1 MSEAKTAS
9 GSYSQVPQKNQDVEM
24 TNKKDGDES
33 GPSSSAGAVAAAP
46 GDDVI
51 CLKPKMT
58 LLNGITVIVGSIIG
72 SGIFVSPKGVLENT
86 GSVGLSLSVWIISGI
101 FSTIG
106 AYCYA
111 ELGCM
116 ITKTGAD
123 YAYIMESFGPFVAF
137 LRLWIECMIVRP
149 CSQAIVALTFSFYV
163 LRPIFPDCDPPADA
177 VRYLA
182 CICIVRNDI
191 ASNTIVRMGKK
202 PKSNDVAA
210 SNANGDAICLKP
222 KMTLIN
228 GINVIVGCMIGSGI
242 FISPKGVI
250 QGTGSVGLSLVV
262 WMLSGIFSL
271 IGSYCYAELGTTI
284 PKSGADYAYIMEC
297 FGPFLAFLRLWIECM
312 IVRPCNT
319 AIIALAFSFY
329 TLRPFYPD
337 CDPPNEAIRLL
348 AIVCICLLTFVN
360 CWDVKWS
367 TRVQDFFTYG
377 KLLALATIIITGIYQ
392 LALGNTGHFTFDQDP
407 MIEKVDITTIAL
419 SFYSGLF
426 AYNGWNY
433 LNFVIEELKDPH
445 KNLPIAIF
453 TSCILVTVVYT
464 MTIIAFHST
473 LSVSEVLSAE
483 AVAVTFAERLYGW
496 MAWIVPVFVALSTF
510 GGVNGILFTSSRL
523 FYAGAEQKQ
532 MPEILAMI
540 QVDHLTPTPAVIFM
554 CILSLVYLA
563 SKDIYALINYVGFAT
578 WLAIGLG
585 VACLPYLRWKRPD
598 LARPIKVN
606 LIWPTIY
613 IAASIFITIVP
624 MLADPKGT
632 GMGVLI
638 ILTGVPVYFIFIGWK
653 NKPKFLQNMID
664 GLTLLLQKIMVVV
677 PSEKSEKL

>member
-1 MSEAKTAS
+1 MADN
-9 GSYSQVPQKNQDVEM
+9 YSIVPQQNRDVEM
-24 TNKKDGDES
+24 TTPVNNKSPSNDES
-33 GPSSSAGAVAAAP
+33 DGQATTAAP
-46 GDDVI
+46 TAANDDVI
-51 CLKPKMT
+51 CLKPKMN

-86 GSVGLSLSVWIISGI
+86 GSVGLSLVVWIISGL

-182 CICIVRNDI
+182 CICI
-191 ASNTIVRMGKK
+191 G
-202 PKSNDVAA
+202 
-210 SNANGDAICLKP
+210 
-222 KMTLIN
+222 
-228 GINVIVGCMIGSGI
+228 
-242 FISPKGVI
+242 
-250 QGTGSVGLSLVV
+250 
-262 WMLSGIFSL
+262 
-271 IGSYCYAELGTTI
+271 
-284 PKSGADYAYIMEC
+284 
-297 FGPFLAFLRLWIECM
+297 
-312 IVRPCNT
+312 
-319 AIIALAFSFY
+319 
-329 TLRPFYPD
+329 
-337 CDPPNEAIRLL
+337 
-348 AIVCICLLTFVN
+348 LLTFVN

-377 KLLALATIIITGIYQ
+377 KLLALCTIIITGIVQ
-392 LALGNTGHFTFDQDP
+392 LFKGNVEYFTFKQDP
-407 MIEKVDITTIAL
+407 LVENVDISTIAL

-445 KNLPIAIF
+445 KNLPLAIF
-453 TSCILVTVVYT
+453 ISCSLVTIVYT

-473 LSVSEVLSAE
+473 LSVADVLSAE

-496 MAWIVPVFVALSTF
+496 MAWIVPVFVAMSTF

-523 FYAGAEQKQ
+523 FFAGAEQKQ

-540 QVDHLTPTPAVIFM
+540 QVNHLTPTPAVIGM
-554 CILSLVYLA
+554 CLLSLIYLA

-598 LARPIKVN
+598 LHRPIRVN

-613 IAASIFITIVP
+613 ILASIFITIVP
-624 MLADPKGT
+624 MIADPKGT
-632 GMGVLI
+632 LTGALI
-638 ILTGVPVYFIFIGWK
+638 ILTGVPVYVIFIAWK
-653 NKPKFLQNMID
+653 NKPRFLQAIFDNS
-664 GLTLLLQKIMVVV
+664 TLFLQKLLVVV
-677 PSEKSEKL
+677 PSEKQAKL